1 MLVISSGAAIA
12 LLDSIYLPLHLPP
25 SAEFRTIG
33 YGLPRVRPRLLAI
46 C

>member
-1 MLVISSGAAIA
+1 MLVSLGAAIA